1 MLRKN
6 VPLKEQ
12 SFLKIIVIVR
22 RSEMANN
29 IPKDYELPIY
39 LFHDG
44 TNLETYKFLGCH
56 KGEMMGKQGY
66 FFRVWAAHAKAIS
79 LVGDFNNWDEQAN
92 PMTLMGGSE
101 IWETF
106 VPGLKRFDTYK
117 YCVFGCDGKKHMKCD
132 PYGTHMEVAPDTGS
146 KVYEIGGYD
155 WGDTKWQE
163 EKKTKDIYNAP
174 MNI

>member
-39 LFHDG
+39 LFHDD

-117 YCVFGCDGKKHMKCD
+117 YCVFGCDGKKHMKWLI
-132 PYGTHMEVAPDTGS
+132 
-146 KVYEIGGYD
+146 KQWKI
-155 WGDTKWQE
+155 
-163 EKKTKDIYNAP
+163 
-174 MNI
+174 